1 MTLNINIP
9 DPPRGSNLPR
19 LNLIAMEALRII
31 TQPVNRQLAI
41 NLPPSFSSEQHYEVI
56 VLSIPSEESIAPT
69 PRRKPSPKLA
79 GTARL
84 MDDLTTPGTLDSDWQ
99 LS

>member
-1 MTLNINIP
+1 
-9 DPPRGSNLPR
+9 
-19 LNLIAMEALRII
+19 MEALRII

-41 NLPPSFSSEQHYEVI
+41 NLPPSFSGEQHYEVI
-56 VLSIPSEESIAPT
+56 VLPIPSEESIAPT